1 MTTVY
6 GTRSTVFPVSRSH
19 RPAASTP
26 RRQYAPSGS
35 MTRSRTN
42 WARTAGSRS
51 SLNRST
57 PAAAP
62 LTRTPPRPG
71 SGRRGKGAKPRM

>member
-1 MTTVY
+1 MY

-19 RPAASTP
+19 RSAASIP
-26 RRQYAPSGS
+26 RRQWAPSGS

-42 WARTAGSRS
+42 CAAAPGSRS

-57 PAAAP
+57 PP
-62 LTRTPPRPG
+62 PPRSPA
-71 SGRRGKGAKPRM
+71 RLW